1 MQILVC
7 DDEPLARARLVRW
20 LEEIEQ
26 VDEVH
31 EAANGAEAFAA
42 CQNGSMDLVFMDIRM
57 PKMDGL
63 EAAAAIKK
71 AQLPTQVVFCTAY
84 DEHALE
90 AFRVQAMDYLLKP
103 VSREAVLDTLQRVV
117 PSGKPKPQHISAR
130 THRGMEVVPIDE
142 VRCFLAEHKYVTAYY
157 PEGELLLDE
166 SLAELE
172 QRFPE
177 ALVRVHRGALV
188 AKVYIEGLDIGRGGA
203 SLRLRGVDKT
213 VPVSRRLLPNVRRLL
228 TQL

>member
-20 LEEIEQ
+20 LEEL
-26 VDEVH
+26 DEIGQVH
-31 EAANGAEAFAA
+31 EAANGAEALAA
-42 CQNGSMDLVFMDIRM
+42 CQKQAMDLVLMDIRM

-63 EAAAAIKK
+63 EAAAAIRK

-90 AFRVQAMDYLLKP
+90 AFRVQALDYLLKP
-103 VSREAVLDTLQRVV
+103 VSREALLSTLQRLTPAEKVE
-117 PSGKPKPQHISAR
+117 PQHISAR
-130 THRGMEVVPIDE
+130 THRGVEMVPLDE
-142 VRCFLAEHKYVTAYY
+142 VRCFVAEHKYVTAYF
-157 PEGELLLDE
+157 PEGELLLDD
-166 SLAELE
+166 SLVELE

-177 ALVRVHRGALV
+177 RLVRVHRSALV
-188 AKVYIEGLDIGRGGA
+188 AKAYIEALKTGQSGA
-203 SLRLRGVDKT
+203 TLRLRGVDKT
-213 VPVSRRLLPNVRRLL
+213 VPVSRRLLPKVRQLI

>member
-20 LEEIEQ
+20 LEELDEIEQ
-26 VDEVH
+26 VH
-31 EAANGAEAFAA
+31 EAANGAEALAA
-42 CQNGSMDLVFMDIRM
+42 CQKHAMDLVLMDIRM

-63 EAAAAIKK
+63 EAAAAIRK

-90 AFRVQAMDYLLKP
+90 AFRVQALDYLLKP
-103 VSREAVLDTLQRVV
+103 VSREALLSTLQRLTPAEKVE
-117 PSGKPKPQHISAR
+117 PQHISAR
-130 THRGMEVVPIDE
+130 THRGVEMVPLDE
-142 VRCFLAEHKYVTAYY
+142 VRCFVAEHKYVTAYF
-157 PEGELLLDE
+157 PEGELLLDD
-166 SLAELE
+166 SLVELE

-177 ALVRVHRGALV
+177 RLVRVHRSALV
-188 AKVYIEGLDIGRGGA
+188 AKAYIEALKTGQSGA
-203 SLRLRGVDKT
+203 TLRLRGVDKT
-213 VPVSRRLLPNVRRLL
+213 VPVSRRLLPKVRQLI

>member
-20 LEEIEQ
+20 LEEL
-26 VDEVH
+26 DEIGQVH
-31 EAANGAEAFAA
+31 EAANGAEALAA
-42 CQNGSMDLVFMDIRM
+42 CQKHAMDLVLMDIRM

-63 EAAAAIKK
+63 EAAAAIRK

-90 AFRVQAMDYLLKP
+90 AFRVQALDYLLKP
-103 VSREAVLDTLQRVV
+103 VSREALLSTLQRLTPAEKVE
-117 PSGKPKPQHISAR
+117 PQHISAR
-130 THRGMEVVPIDE
+130 THRGVEMVPLDE
-142 VRCFLAEHKYVTAYY
+142 VRCFVAEHKYVTAYF
-157 PEGELLLDE
+157 PEGELLLDD
-166 SLAELE
+166 SLVELE

-177 ALVRVHRGALV
+177 RLVRVHRSALV
-188 AKVYIEGLDIGRGGA
+188 AKAYIEALKTGQSGA
-203 SLRLRGVDKT
+203 TLRLRGVDKT
-213 VPVSRRLLPNVRRLL
+213 VPVSRRLLPKVRQLI

>member
-20 LEEIEQ
+20 LEELDEIEQ
-26 VDEVH
+26 VH
-31 EAANGAEAFAA
+31 EAANGAEALAA
-42 CQNGSMDLVFMDIRM
+42 CQKQAMDLVLMDIRM

-63 EAAAAIKK
+63 EAAAAIRK

-90 AFRVQAMDYLLKP
+90 AFRVQALDYLLKP
-103 VSREAVLDTLQRVV
+103 VSREALLSTLQRLTPAEKVE
-117 PSGKPKPQHISAR
+117 PQHISAR
-130 THRGMEVVPIDE
+130 THRGVEMVPLDE
-142 VRCFLAEHKYVTAYY
+142 VRCFVAEHKYVTAYF
-157 PEGELLLDE
+157 PEGELLLDD
-166 SLAELE
+166 SLVELE

-177 ALVRVHRGALV
+177 RLVRVHRSALV
-188 AKVYIEGLDIGRGGA
+188 AKAYIEALKTGQSGA
-203 SLRLRGVDKT
+203 TLRLRGVDIT
-213 VPVSRRLLPNVRRLL
+213 VPVSRRLLPKVRQLI

>member
-20 LEEIEQ
+20 LEEL
-26 VDEVH
+26 DEIGQVH
-31 EAANGAEAFAA
+31 EAANGAEALAA
-42 CQNGSMDLVFMDIRM
+42 CQKQAMDLVLMDIRM

-63 EAAAAIKK
+63 EAAAAIRK

-90 AFRVQAMDYLLKP
+90 AFRVQALDYLLKP
-103 VSREAVLDTLQRVV
+103 VSREALLSTLQRLTSAEKVE
-117 PSGKPKPQHISAR
+117 PQHISAR
-130 THRGMEVVPIDE
+130 THRGVEMVPLDE
-142 VRCFLAEHKYVTAYY
+142 VRCFVAEHKYVTAYF
-157 PEGELLLDE
+157 PEGELLLDD
-166 SLAELE
+166 SLVELE

-177 ALVRVHRGALV
+177 RLVRVHRSALV
-188 AKVYIEGLDIGRGGA
+188 AKAYIEALKTGQSGA
-203 SLRLRGVDKT
+203 TLRLRGVDKT
-213 VPVSRRLLPNVRRLL
+213 VPVSRRLLPKVRQLI

>member
-20 LEEIEQ
+20 LEELEQ

-42 CQNGSMDLVFMDIRM
+42 CQSGSMDLVFMDIRM

-71 AQLPTQVVFCTAY
+71 AQLSTLVVFCTAY

-103 VSREAVLDTLQRVV
+103 VSREAVLDTLQRVA
-117 PSGKPKPQHISAR
+117 PNGKSKSQHISAR

-142 VRCFLAEHKYVTAYY
+142 VRCFLAEHKYVTAYF
-157 PEGELLLDE
+157 PAGELLLDE
-166 SLAELE
+166 SLVELE

-177 ALVRVHRGALV
+177 VLVRVHRSALV
-188 AKVYIEGLDIGRGGA
+188 AKSHIEGLDVGRAGA
-203 SLRLRGVDKT
+203 WLRLRGVEKT
-213 VPVSRRLLPNVRRLL
+213 VPVSRRLLPHVRRLL

>member
-20 LEEIEQ
+20 LEELEQ

-31 EAANGAEAFAA
+31 EAANGAEAIAA
-42 CQNGSMDLVFMDIRM
+42 CQSGLMDLVFMDIRM

-63 EAAAAIKK
+63 EAAAAIKN

-103 VSREAVLDTLQRVV
+103 VSREAVLDTLQRVM
-117 PSGKPKPQHISAR
+117 PNEKPKPQYICAR
-130 THRGMEVVPIDE
+130 THRGMEVVPIEE

-177 ALVRVHRGALV
+177 VLVRVHRSALV
-188 AKVYIEGLDIGRGGA
+188 AKAYIEGLDIGRGGA

>member
-20 LEEIEQ
+20 LEEL
-26 VDEVH
+26 DEIGQVH
-31 EAANGAEAFAA
+31 EAANGAEALAA
-42 CQNGSMDLVFMDIRM
+42 CQKHAMDLVLMDIRM

-63 EAAAAIKK
+63 EAAAAIRK

-90 AFRVQAMDYLLKP
+90 AFRVQALDYLLKP
-103 VSREAVLDTLQRVV
+103 VSREALLSTLQRLT
-117 PSGKPKPQHISAR
+117 PAEKIEPQHISAR
-130 THRGMEVVPIDE
+130 THRGVEMVPLDE
-142 VRCFLAEHKYVTAYY
+142 VRCFVAEHKYVTAYF
-157 PEGELLLDE
+157 PEGELLLDD
-166 SLAELE
+166 SLVELE

-177 ALVRVHRGALV
+177 RLVRVHRSALV
-188 AKVYIEGLDIGRGGA
+188 AKAYIEALKTGQSGA
-203 SLRLRGVDKT
+203 TLRLRGVDKT
-213 VPVSRRLLPNVRRLL
+213 VPVSRRLLPKVRQLI

>member
-20 LEEIEQ
+20 LEELDEIEQ
-26 VDEVH
+26 VH
-31 EAANGAEAFAA
+31 EAANGAEALAA
-42 CQNGSMDLVFMDIRM
+42 CQKQAMDLVLMDIRM

-63 EAAAAIKK
+63 EAAAAIRK

-90 AFRVQAMDYLLKP
+90 AFRVQALDYLLKP
-103 VSREAVLDTLQRVV
+103 VSREALLSTLQRLTPAEKVE
-117 PSGKPKPQHISAR
+117 PQHISAR
-130 THRGMEVVPIDE
+130 THRGVEMVPLDE
-142 VRCFLAEHKYVTAYY
+142 VRCFVAEHKYVTAYF
-157 PEGELLLDE
+157 PEGELLLND
-166 SLAELE
+166 SLVELE

-177 ALVRVHRGALV
+177 RLVRVHRSALV
-188 AKVYIEGLDIGRGGA
+188 AKAYIEALKTGQSGA
-203 SLRLRGVDKT
+203 TLRLRGVDKT
-213 VPVSRRLLPNVRRLL
+213 VPVSRRLLPKVRQLI

>member
-20 LEEIEQ
+20 LEELDEIEQ
-26 VDEVH
+26 VH
-31 EAANGAEAFAA
+31 EAANGAEALAA
-42 CQNGSMDLVFMDIRM
+42 CQKQAMDLVLMDIRM

-63 EAAAAIKK
+63 EAAAAIRK

-90 AFRVQAMDYLLKP
+90 AFRVQALDYLLKP
-103 VSREAVLDTLQRVV
+103 VSREALLSTLQRLTPAEKVE
-117 PSGKPKPQHISAR
+117 PQHISAR
-130 THRGMEVVPIDE
+130 THRGVEMVPLDE
-142 VRCFLAEHKYVTAYY
+142 VRCFVAEHKYVTAYF
-157 PEGELLLDE
+157 PEGELLLDD
-166 SLAELE
+166 SLVELE

-177 ALVRVHRGALV
+177 RLVRVHRSALV
-188 AKVYIEGLDIGRGGA
+188 AKAYIEALKTGQSGA
-203 SLRLRGVDKT
+203 TLRLRGVDKT
-213 VPVSRRLLPNVRRLL
+213 VPVSRRLLPKVRQLI

>member
-20 LEEIEQ
+20 LEELDEIEQ
-26 VDEVH
+26 VH
-31 EAANGAEAFAA
+31 EAANGAEALAA
-42 CQNGSMDLVFMDIRM
+42 CQKQAMDLVLMDIRM

-63 EAAAAIKK
+63 EAAAAIRK

-90 AFRVQAMDYLLKP
+90 AFRVQALDYLLKP
-103 VSREAVLDTLQRVV
+103 VSREALLSTLQRLTSAEKVE
-117 PSGKPKPQHISAR
+117 PQHISAR
-130 THRGMEVVPIDE
+130 THRGVEMVPLDE
-142 VRCFLAEHKYVTAYY
+142 VRCFVAEHKYVTAYF
-157 PEGELLLDE
+157 PEGELLLDD
-166 SLAELE
+166 SLVELE

-177 ALVRVHRGALV
+177 RLVRVHRSALV
-188 AKVYIEGLDIGRGGA
+188 AKAYIEALKTGQSGA
-203 SLRLRGVDKT
+203 TLRLRGVDKT
-213 VPVSRRLLPNVRRLL
+213 VPVSRRLLPKVQQLI